1 MKLHPTEQANAN
13 LARANRDHEGAPRA
27 LTHCGGRYRL
37 RHCAGE
43 GALLFSARAL
53 FNSHRVVGPALGGRH
68 DSAVIDSGHCQAP
81 ERSKNTHSI
90 AVHAHAKQAGRHA
103 LWPRTH
109 SHEAVSPSKPV
120 LEKEAHSES

>member
-13 LARANRDHEGAPRA
+13 LARANRNHEGAPRA

-53 FNSHRVVGPALGGRH
+53 FNSHRVVGPALGGAMIR
-68 DSAVIDSGHCQAP
+68 P
-81 ERSKNTHSI
+81 LSI
-90 AVHAHAKQAGRHA
+90 AATARHRNDQRTSIA
-103 LWPRTH
+103 LPFMPMLSKPADTLSGQERTLMKLYRR
-109 SHEAVSPSKPV
+109 PKPV